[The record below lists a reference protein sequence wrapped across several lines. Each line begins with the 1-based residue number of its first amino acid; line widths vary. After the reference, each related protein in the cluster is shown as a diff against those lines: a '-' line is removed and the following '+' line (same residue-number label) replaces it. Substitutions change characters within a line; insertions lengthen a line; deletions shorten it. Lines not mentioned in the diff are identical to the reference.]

1 MKYRSER
8 VTCHALKPR
17 LIFPDPDLFLKSARL
32 QRLPSSASDLA
43 STEFASLRETSKD
56 PFTESCAC
64 QRDGLTVIIT
74 ACLTFATGV
83 TVALIMQIYFG
94 DPQVELCVCNLQL
107 DFGNHVGVL
116 RLLSNEYI

>member
-1 MKYRSER
+1 MLFI
-8 VTCHALKPR
+8 T
-17 LIFPDPDLFLKSARL
+17 DPDLFLKSARL

-43 STEFASLRETSKD
+43 SHDMASLRETTTD
-56 PFTESCAC
+56 PFTEDCAC

-94 DPQVELCVCNLQL
+94 DPQVVLYVCY
-107 DFGNHVGVL
+107 L
-116 RLLSNEYI
+116 RLFCFGLCCNNVAFVK